1 MALKV
6 NINIKKLPLYSK
18 ILLSLIPA
26 VIITIV
32 FIFLFIVPKNK
43 EIKALETKILTQE
56 NEIAKDQAKVEKL
69 PELTLENERL
79 RKRLEELKQQLPEEK
94 EVSTLLKQV
103 SDLCI
108 KSGLKVALWKPEPR
122 KTHSSGIVYEIP
134 VKVEL
139 SGSYHSLGY
148 FFSSVTKLNRIVN
161 ISDIKLSDP
170 KPEKGSAIVKIAFTA
185 TTFSAVP
192 EEEISK
198 EKETAKEKGK
208 GKTKEKG
215 K

>member
-6 NINIKKLPLYSK
+6 NINFKNLPPYIKVILASLPSAL
-18 ILLSLIPA
+18 IIVLVVFLLLA
-26 VIITIV
+26 
-32 FIFLFIVPKNK
+32 PKNK
-43 EIKALETKILTQE
+43 EIKALDTKISAQE
-56 NEIAKDQAKVEKL
+56 NEIAKNQAKVAKL
-69 PELTLENERL
+69 PELTLENEKLRARL
-79 RKRLEELKQQLPEEK
+79 NELKQQLPEEK

-108 KSGLKVALWKPEPR
+108 RSGLKISLWKPEQR

-148 FFSSVTKLNRIVN
+148 FFSSLTALNRIVN

-170 KPEKGSAIVKIAFTA
+170 KQDRANAVMKISFTA
-185 TTFSAVP
+185 TTFSAIP
-192 EEEISK
+192 EEEIDK
-198 EKETAKEKGK
+198 KAEDKGK
-208 GKTKEKG
+208 RK
-215 K
+215 